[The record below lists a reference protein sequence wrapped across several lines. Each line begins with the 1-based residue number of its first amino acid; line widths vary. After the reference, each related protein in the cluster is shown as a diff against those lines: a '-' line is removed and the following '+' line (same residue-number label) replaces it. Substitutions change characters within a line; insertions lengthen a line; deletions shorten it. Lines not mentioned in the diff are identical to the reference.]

1 VDEIDKKQELI
12 LNYEEQ
18 FANQLASYVIAKP
31 KLTLWIILIP
41 IFIVFYIMQ
50 LQKCV
55 NGRRNFAEHYIL
67 DKKRALGEA
76 VEIVRTGRDPDIK
89 KLADLS
95 DAPESTRKERTE
107 VLSVLVE
114 HFKNLLLSDGEDFD
128 SLVRSVYN
136 DRTNY
141 LLFLNRLSKA
151 EKKFNKAIKPHLK
164 EEHSGING
172 VVDAMELESEKLRR
186 ESAERIFP

>member
-1 VDEIDKKQELI
+1 MDEIDKKYELI
-12 LNYEEQ
+12 LKYEEQ
-18 FANQLASYVIAKP
+18 FANHLASYVIAKP

-41 IFIVFYIMQ
+41 IFIVFYIFQ

-55 NGRRNFAEHYIL
+55 NGRKNFAEHYIL

-76 VEIVRTGRDPDIK
+76 VDIVRAGRDADIK

-114 HFKNLLLSDGEDFD
+114 HFRKLLLSDGEDFD
-128 SLVRSVYN
+128 SLVRLVYH
-136 DRTNY
+136 DRTSY
-141 LLFLNRLSKA
+141 LLFLNRLNKA
-151 EKKFNKAIKPHLK
+151 EKKFNKTIKPHLE

-172 VVDAMELESEKLRR
+172 VVDAMELQSEELRR
-186 ESAERIFP
+186 EGAERIFP

>member
-1 VDEIDKKQELI
+1 MDEIDKKYELI
-12 LNYEEQ
+12 LKYEEQ
-18 FANQLASYVIAKP
+18 FANHLASYVIAKP

-41 IFIVFYIMQ
+41 IFIVFYIFQ

-55 NGRRNFAEHYIL
+55 NGRKNFAEHYIL

-76 VEIVRTGRDPDIK
+76 VDIVRAGRDADIK

-114 HFKNLLLSDGEDFD
+114 HFRKLLLSDGEDFD
-128 SLVRSVYN
+128 SLVRLVYH
-136 DRTNY
+136 DRTSY
-141 LLFLNRLSKA
+141 LLFLNRLNKA
-151 EKKFNKAIKPHLK
+151 EKKFNKAIKPHLE

-172 VVDAMELESEKLRR
+172 VVDAMELQSEELRR
-186 ESAERIFP
+186 EGAERIFP

>member
-1 VDEIDKKQELI
+1 MDEIDKKYELI
-12 LNYEEQ
+12 LKYEEQ

-41 IFIVFYIMQ
+41 IFIVFYIFQ

-55 NGRRNFAEHYIL
+55 NGRKNFAEHYIL

-76 VEIVRTGRDPDIK
+76 VEIVRAGRDADIK

-114 HFKNLLLSDGEDFD
+114 HFRNLLLSDGEDFD
-128 SLVRSVYN
+128 SLVLSAYN

-141 LLFLNRLSKA
+141 LLFLNRLNKA
-151 EKKFNKAIKPHLK
+151 EKKFNKAIKPHLE

-172 VVDAMELESEKLRR
+172 VVDAMELQSEELRR
-186 ESAERIFP
+186 EGAERIFP